1 MKPNRPTLPAVLLG
15 AGGRT
20 CIAFAAGRK
29 YIHAVEM
36 HEPVRLARIPVAGK
50 ALAVARWPM
59 FLNGKPYPVRR
70 AARYYLR
77 SEISKTGRAA
87 KVLRALARGQTEIR
101 P

>member
-20 CIAFAAGRK
+20 CIAFACGRK
-29 YIHAVEM
+29 FIHAVEM
-36 HEPVRLARIPVAGK
+36 NEPIRISRI
-50 ALAVARWPM
+50 ALADTRNDVSCWPM

-77 SEISKTGRAA
+77 SEISKTGRAR